1 MKLQVNGTFGRVG
14 LIVRGGAFEE
24 GSPLEFEVI
33 LHDHPVVQHGDEGGS
48 GDFALIIHAGRGEE
62 DVVGLPFS
70 RRPTGVDHGR
80 GLLVERT
87 GLAVEVG
94 LVLIAVENLHFVA
107 AHQVDATVAASLP
120 LAHDLGGR
128 GPFEVQLAVTE
139 LGLGVDAPLGG
150 GGDAL
155 RDLPLVASMPARE
168 RLPVEQHGG
177 IGGGA
182 TDRAGLDDNGFG
194 PVDATLV
201 LIDQGGGERQGGKSR
216 TQQSGSRRATNQMAR
231 GEHLES
237 LDV

>member
-107 AHQVDATVAASLP
+107 AHQVDATVAASLS

-128 GPFEVQLAVTE
+128 GPFQVQLAVAE

-150 GGDAL
+150 GGDAIL
-155 RDLPLVASMPARE
+155 NLPLLTSVPACE
-168 RLPVEQHGG
+168 RLPVKQHGG
-177 IGGGA
+177 VGGGA
-182 TDRAGLDDNGFG
+182 ADWSGLNDHGLG
-194 PVDATLV
+194 PVDTTLV
-201 LIDQGGGERQGGKSR
+201 LINQRGGERQGGKSR
-216 TQQSGSRRATNQMAR
+216 PQQSGGRRATDQTAR